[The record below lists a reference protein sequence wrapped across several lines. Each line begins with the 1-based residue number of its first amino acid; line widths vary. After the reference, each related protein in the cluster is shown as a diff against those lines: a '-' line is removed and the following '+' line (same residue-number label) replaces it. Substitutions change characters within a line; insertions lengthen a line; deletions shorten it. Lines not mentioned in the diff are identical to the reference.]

1 MRFSSWLC
9 VAALACALTSPAS
22 AQQAAD
28 RVALVIGNTNYP
40 DASTPLTST
49 SRDVRTV
56 AAELRRLGFGVDLKE
71 NTTRQEMQAAIDA
84 FMGKIGSGTAAL
96 FYFSGYGI
104 QVARQTYLVPLNA
117 QIWTEADIRRD
128 GIGIDAVLAEMHR
141 HGAKTKIVVLD
152 AGRRNPYERRFRQAA
167 EGLAPLD
174 APESTLA
181 MYSVALGRVMSDATA
196 AGNSVFVNELMKEIR
211 VPNVT
216 AEEVFNRVRVG
227 VSRATNN
234 EQIPWVASSLVQD
247 FYFGTPPV
255 TPRPQPAPAPSEAR
269 PTPAPPS
276 PAPAPAPATTTGAQ
290 ATQLTVDGRTRT
302 YLLARPSEQGPRP
315 TLILLHGLGGTGA
328 EIAKR
333 SGLDQSAPR
342 AGFVGVFPD
351 GVRNRWNSF
360 PPGTEPA
367 LYIERNREFG
377 GIPDDVAFLKA
388 LVADLVRRGIS
399 DPKRIY
405 LAGVS
410 NGGFMT
416 LRMICA
422 DAGLLA
428 GAAVLVSG
436 MLEPVGAECRPAK
449 PVPVLMVHG
458 TADPIVPFA
467 GGAVQPGPYAN
478 VWPAERLTGFLREH
492 NGCTESADVSDPPNA
507 GRNRVVLFRW
517 TRCSGAPLESYR
529 VMGGDHGAVWA
540 VNNLGQLLLDFFR
553 DKVRGDAVA
562 AATTTPSGAA
572 PRPQP
577 PPAAADAPAPLG
589 LAARPHL
596 QPDHEPRQQRPA
608 ADASQPPATDGPV
621 PLGFAARPNQR
632 PVAAAGALN
641 SIAYRRYD
649 GSTLVTGAVTRS
661 GGDEWIETNS
671 RGSQWRFR
679 ATLETSS
686 EVTLYDAS
694 RDVHV
699 KLDLAA
705 KKMLMRRGT
714 APWSPLAD
722 IVGIEK

>member
-1 MRFSSWLC
+1 MRLSFWLC

-28 RVALVIGNTNYP
+28 RVALVIGNANYP

-71 NTTRQEMQAAIDA
+71 NITRQEMQAAIDA

-104 QVARQTYLVPLNA
+104 QVARQTYLIPLNA
-117 QIWTEADIRRD
+117 QIWTEADVRRD
-128 GIGIDAVLAEMHR
+128 GIGVDAVLAEMHR
-141 HGAKTKIVVLD
+141 RGAKTKIVVLD
-152 AGRRNPYERRFRQAA
+152 AGRRNPFERRFRQAA

-181 MYSVALGRVMSDATA
+181 MYSVALGRVMSDAAA

-269 PTPAPPS
+269 PTPAPSPPS

-302 YLLARPSEQGPRP
+302 YLLARPSAQGPRP
-315 TLILLHGLGGTGA
+315 TLILLHGFGSTGA
-328 EIAKR
+328 DIAKR

-351 GVRNRWNSF
+351 GLRNRWNPF
-360 PPGTEPA
+360 PPGKEPA
-367 LYIERNREFG
+367 QFVEGSREVG
-377 GIPDDVAFLKA
+377 GIPDDVGFLKA

-405 LAGVS
+405 LAGLS

-422 DAGLLA
+422 DAPLMA
-428 GAAVLVSG
+428 AAAVLVSG
-436 MLEPVGAECRPAK
+436 MLDLVGADCHPAK
-449 PVPVLMVHG
+449 PVPCCWSMAPP
-458 TADPIVPFA
+458 TRPF
-467 GGAVQPGPYAN
+467 PM
-478 VWPAERLTGFLREH
+478 AE
-492 NGCTESADVSDPPNA
+492 V
-507 GRNRVVLFRW
+507 
-517 TRCSGAPLESYR
+517 RCS
-529 VMGGDHGAVWA
+529 
-540 VNNLGQLLLDFFR
+540 
-553 DKVRGDAVA
+553 
-562 AATTTPSGAA
+562 
-572 PRPQP
+572 P
-577 PPAAADAPAPLG
+577 PPAVSRCGRPSASPPFCASATAASRVPTCPTVPMPAATG
-589 LAARPHL
+589 SCCFAGRAAAARRSSP
-596 QPDHEPRQQRPA
+596 
-608 ADASQPPATDGPV
+608 
-621 PLGFAARPNQR
+621 
-632 PVAAAGALN
+632 
-641 SIAYRRYD
+641 IA
-649 GSTLVTGAVTRS
+649 
-661 GGDEWIETNS
+661 
-671 RGSQWRFR
+671 
-679 ATLETSS
+679 
-686 EVTLYDAS
+686 
-694 RDVHV
+694 
-699 KLDLAA
+699 
-705 KKMLMRRGT
+705 
-714 APWSPLAD
+714 
-722 IVGIEK
+722 

>member
-1 MRFSSWLC
+1 
-9 VAALACALTSPAS
+9 
-22 AQQAAD
+22 
-28 RVALVIGNTNYP
+28 VALVIGNANYP

-49 SRDVRTV
+49 SRDVRAV

-71 NTTRQEMQAAIDA
+71 NASRQEMQAAIDA

-104 QVARQTYLVPLNA
+104 QAARQTYLIPLNA

-128 GIGIDAVLAEMHR
+128 GIGVDTVLAEMHR
-141 HGAKTKIVVLD
+141 RGAKTKIVILD
-152 AGRRNPYERRFRQAA
+152 AGRRNPYERRFRQTA

-196 AGNSVFVNELMKEIR
+196 AANSAFVNELMKEIR

-269 PTPAPPS
+269 PTPAPPPS
-276 PAPAPAPATTTGAQ
+276 PAPAPAPAITTPQSA
-290 ATQLTVDGRTRT
+290 QLTVGGWERT
-302 YLLARPSEQGPRP
+302 YQLVRPSEQGPRP
-315 TLILLHGLGGTGA
+315 TIIVLHGLEGTGA
-328 EIAKR
+328 DMAR
-333 SGLDQSAPR
+333 RTGLDQSAPR

-351 GVRNRWNSF
+351 GVRKRWNSF

-367 LYIERNREFG
+367 LYVERNREFG

-405 LAGVS
+405 LAGLS

-436 MLEPVGAECRPAK
+436 MLDPTGADCRPAR
-449 PVPVLMVHG
+449 PVPVLMVSG
-458 TADPIVPFA
+458 TADPIVPY
-467 GGAVQPGPYAN
+467 GGGPVQPGPYAN
-478 VWPAERLTGFLREH
+478 VWSTERLTAFLRER
-492 NGCTESADVSDPPNA
+492 NGCADSADVSDRPDA

-529 VMGGDHGAVWA
+529 VMGGDHGAAWA
-540 VNNLGQLLLDFFR
+540 LGNLGQVLLDFFR
-553 DKVRGDAVA
+553 DKVRDDAV
-562 AATTTPSGAA
+562 AA

-577 PPAAADAPAPLG
+577 PRPQPPQPPAAADGPEQLG
-589 LAARPHL
+589 FAARP
-596 QPDHEPRQQRPA
+596 RPNTSRPS
-608 ADASQPPATDGPV
+608 ADDAPA
-621 PLGFAARPNQR
+621 PLGFAARPDQR
-632 PVAAAGALN
+632 PAAGALN

-649 GSTLVTGAVTRS
+649 GTTLITGAMTRT
-661 GGDEWIETNS
+661 GGDEWVETNS
-671 RGSQWRFR
+671 RGNQWRFR

>member
-1 MRFSSWLC
+1 MRLSFWLC

-28 RVALVIGNTNYP
+28 RVALVIGNANYP

-71 NTTRQEMQAAIDA
+71 NVTRQEMQAAIDA

-104 QVARQTYLVPLNA
+104 QVARQTYLIPLNA
-117 QIWTEADIRRD
+117 QIWTEADVRRD
-128 GIGIDAVLAEMHR
+128 GIGIDTVLAEMHR
-141 HGAKTKIVVLD
+141 RGAKTKIVILD
-152 AGRRNPYERRFRQAA
+152 AGRRNPFERRFRQAA

-196 AGNSVFVNELMKEIR
+196 AGNSAFVNELMKEVR

-255 TPRPQPAPAPSEAR
+255 ATPQPAPAPSVAR
-269 PTPAPPS
+269 PRPAPPPAPTPAP
-276 PAPAPAPATTTGAQ
+276 AATTAAGSMQ
-290 ATQLTVDGRTRT
+290 ITVDGRART
-302 YLLARPSEQGPRP
+302 FLLARPSEQGPRP
-315 TLILLHGLGGTGA
+315 TIIVLHGLNGTGA
-328 EIAKR
+328 EIAGR
-333 SGLDQSAPR
+333 TGLDQSAPR

-351 GVRNRWNSF
+351 GLRNRWNPF
-360 PPGTEPA
+360 PPGKEPA
-367 LYIERNREFG
+367 SFAENSREVG
-377 GIPDDVAFLKA
+377 GVPDDVAFLKA

-405 LAGVS
+405 LAGLS

-422 DAGLLA
+422 DAGLM
-428 GAAVLVSG
+428 AAAALLVTG
-436 MLEPVGAECRPAK
+436 MLDPVGADCRPAK
-449 PVPVLMVHG
+449 PVPVLMVSG
-458 TADPIVPFA
+458 TADQTIPFA
-467 GGAVQPGPYAN
+467 GGPVQPSVAGLN
-478 VWPAERLTGFLREH
+478 VWSAERLTAFLRER
-492 NGCTESADVSDPPNA
+492 NGCSESADVSDLPNA
-507 GRNRVVLFRW
+507 GRNRLVLFRW
-517 TRCSGAPLESYR
+517 TRCSGAPVESYR
-529 VMGGDHGAVWA
+529 VMGGNHGSAWA
-540 VNNLGQLLLDFFR
+540 LNNLGQVLLDFFR
-553 DKVRGDAVA
+553 DKVRDDAVA
-562 AATTTPSGAA
+562 AANTSTPSGAPA
-572 PRPQP
+572 RPRPQP
-577 PPAAADAPAPLG
+577 PPAADAPEQLG
-589 LAARPHL
+589 FAARP
-596 QPDHEPRQQRPA
+596 QQRPPA
-608 ADASQPPATDGPV
+608 ANAPEQ
-621 PLGFAARPNQR
+621 LGFAARPNQR
-632 PVAAAGALN
+632 PVAAGALN
-641 SIAYRRYD
+641 SIAYRRYE
-649 GSTLVTGAVTRS
+649 GTNLITGAMTRTA
-661 GGDEWIETNS
+661 GDEWVETNS
-671 RGSQWRFR
+671 RGSKWSFR
-679 ATLETSS
+679 ATLETSA

-699 KLDLAA
+699 KLDLIG
-705 KKMLMRRGT
+705 KKMLVRRGT